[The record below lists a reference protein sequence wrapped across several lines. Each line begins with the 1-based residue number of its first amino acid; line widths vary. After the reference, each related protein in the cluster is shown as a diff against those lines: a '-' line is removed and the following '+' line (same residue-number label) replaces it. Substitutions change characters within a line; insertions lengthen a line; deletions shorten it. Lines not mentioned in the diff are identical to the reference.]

1 MAFNFQQYNTQ
12 YLLNINNNG
21 APIND
26 AADKYGSQNHYQGFF
41 RSEIFFHSFHGA
53 LCLEQN
59 EHRTENRL
67 NIEHRTSNVEHRIK
81 KQTSNTEYS
90 TAISLSFQPF

>member
-26 AADKYGSQNHYQGFF
+26 AADKYGVKIVAAADVADGETYWRVIGVHHLLPRENFSEHNVFLEVLDEQG
-41 RSEIFFHSFHGA
+41 
-53 LCLEQN
+53 
-59 EHRTENRL
+59 
-67 NIEHRTSNVEHRIK
+67 VRIK
-81 KQTSNTEYS
+81 KPQIWAGWT
-90 TAISLSFQPF
+90 